1 MTSRYLSASMRFA
14 HSFPALS
21 RLPGSVL
28 ALCAAAVLLQ
38 AGTAPAHAQQQRPVQ
53 LPADARYGE
62 LKAFAYPRAQIG
74 KNTLHLAPGAKIF
87 NTQNLII
94 MPAAMPVPAKVL
106 YKLDMQG
113 QVAQLWLLTPQEA
126 AEAKNKKRSSTA
138 KP

>member
-1 MTSRYLSASMRFA
+1 MRLA
-14 HSFPALS
+14 HSFPGLF
-21 RLPGSVL
+21 RLAGRVV

-38 AGTAPAHAQQQRPVQ
+38 ATAPANAQQQRPVQ
-53 LPADARYGE
+53 LPPDARYGE

-74 KNTLHLAPGAKIF
+74 KDTLHLAPGAKIF

-94 MPAAMPVPAKVL
+94 MPAAMPAAAQVL

-126 AEAKNKKRSSTA
+126 AEAKKMAGTV

>member
-1 MTSRYLSASMRFA
+1 M
-14 HSFPALS
+14 
-21 RLPGSVL
+21 
-28 ALCAAAVLLQ
+28 LLQ

-53 LPADARYGE
+53 LPPDARYGE

-74 KNTLHLAPGAKIF
+74 KETLHFSPGAKIF

-94 MPAAMPVPAKVL
+94 MPATMPATAQVL

-126 AEAKNKKRSSTA
+126 ADAKKRASNT